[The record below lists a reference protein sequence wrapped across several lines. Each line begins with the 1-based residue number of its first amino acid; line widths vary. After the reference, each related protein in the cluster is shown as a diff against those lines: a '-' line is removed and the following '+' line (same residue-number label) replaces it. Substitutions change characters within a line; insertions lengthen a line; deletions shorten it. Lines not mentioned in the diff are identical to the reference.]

1 MLFFLQPLTEMTT
14 CPNTPSLAGEIGY
27 WYPKA
32 ELTILSGAKSLL
44 PRLPPSIGAAAQ
56 SKLAA
61 FGVKT
66 IHNVRVVSATPNGK
80 KTTLELSDNTVQI
93 VDVYID
99 ATGGRPNSNFLPPS
113 WLNEKEKVIT
123 DPKSLRSPVAGVYAI
138 GDVASYSSG
147 GVIDVMNG
155 VRPLCSS
162 IQIDLSASSQGAAQA
177 KQLVFKPMKDT
188 QLVPI
193 GPKGG
198 VGAIMGWKIPSLMV
212 WLVKAKTYMIEKV
225 PETVVGKDYIKA

>member
-1 MLFFLQPLTEMTT
+1 M
-14 CPNTPSLAGEIGY
+14 
-27 WYPKA
+27 
-32 ELTILSGAKSLL
+32 
-44 PRLPPSIGAAAQ
+44 
-56 SKLAA
+56 
-61 FGVKT
+61 
-66 IHNVRVVSATPNGK
+66 
-80 KTTLELSDNTVQI
+80 
-93 VDVYID
+93 
-99 ATGGRPNSNFLPPS
+99 
-113 WLNEKEKVIT
+113 IT

-155 VRPLCSS
+155 IRPLCSS
-162 IQIDLSASSQGAAQA
+162 IQIDLSASSQGAAQT